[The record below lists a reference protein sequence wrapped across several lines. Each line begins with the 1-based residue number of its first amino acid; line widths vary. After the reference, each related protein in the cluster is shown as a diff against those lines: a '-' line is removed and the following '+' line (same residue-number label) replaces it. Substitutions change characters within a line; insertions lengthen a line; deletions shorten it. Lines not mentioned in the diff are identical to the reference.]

1 MDNEQDKIWDLL
13 GSLRPIE
20 PSSNF
25 NALFWEKVRA
35 KEEEVLSRQPVFV
48 FPRLERRLAYA
59 LASVVIIIGLTFIF
73 QIKQEKQLSN
83 LAHTFKNAE
92 EMEMVRHFDV
102 LKDLEV
108 VQNLELL
115 QDYEVIENID
125 ETADI

>member
-1 MDNEQDKIWDLL
+1 MDDEQDKIWNLL
-13 GSLRPIE
+13 GSLPTVE

-35 KEEEVLSRQPVFV
+35 REEKVLSLPPLFV
-48 FPRLERRLAYA
+48 FSRLERRLAYA
-59 LASVVIIIGLTFIF
+59 LASVAIIIGLTFIF

-92 EMEMVRHFDV
+92 EMEMVRHFEV
-102 LKDLEV
+102 LKDFEL

-125 ETADI
+125 ETTDI